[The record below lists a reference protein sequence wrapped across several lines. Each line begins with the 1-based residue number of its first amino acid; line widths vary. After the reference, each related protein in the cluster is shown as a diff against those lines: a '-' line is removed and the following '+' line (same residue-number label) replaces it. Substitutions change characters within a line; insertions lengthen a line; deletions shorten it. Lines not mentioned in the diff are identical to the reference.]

1 MHFKGRPFC
10 SVSEGPALFSS
21 FLLLE
26 KVEKVEVALAAPKNL
41 SPLRAG
47 PGALSQLLQGRGK
60 A

>member
-26 KVEKVEVALAAPKNL
+26 KVEVALAAPKNL
-41 SPLRAG
+41 SPLRAS